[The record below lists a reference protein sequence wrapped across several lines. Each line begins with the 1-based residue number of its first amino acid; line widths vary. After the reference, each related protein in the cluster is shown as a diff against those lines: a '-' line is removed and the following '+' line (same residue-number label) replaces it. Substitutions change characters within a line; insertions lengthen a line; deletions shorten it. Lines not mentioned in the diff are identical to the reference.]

1 MGSLMEIHQALLAQ
15 QAQVRSHF
23 NALSE
28 SEFFAHEAERWS
40 PAQHLGHLTAVCR
53 NVTRGLQSKD
63 RLPDVDHPSRDYETI
78 RQIYLGALAQ
88 APASIIGNN
97 PFVTVLP
104 EHATPAQVIRDYV
117 LASGALLSA
126 LIDWDDSDL
135 DSKGMKHPLIGML
148 SVREMMHF
156 VLYHERHHMVGTR
169 VAQDDSV
176 QA

>member
-1 MGSLMEIHQALLAQ
+1 MSSLLELHQALLAQ
-15 QAQVRSHF
+15 QSQVRSHF

-28 SEFFAHEAERWS
+28 SEFFAHKAERWS

-78 RQIYLGALAQ
+78 CQIYLGALAQ

-97 PFVTVLP
+97 PFIMALP
-104 EHATPAQVIRDYV
+104 DTQAQVIRDYV
-117 LASGALLSA
+117 LASDALLSA
-126 LIDWDDSDL
+126 LVNWNDSDL